1 MEDSQEKKQKRV
13 KKLLEVAVKGEE
25 AILDSIFELED
36 KLDSMPSPERGE
48 KGDKGDRGEKGDK
61 GDSGEQGTKG
71 EKGDKGDKG
80 DRGNDGKDGSDG
92 LNGKDGENGKDGSP
106 DTPEDIKI
114 KLESLKDDARLDA
127 FAIKN
132 LPKFTRE
139 IVSERMNVGF
149 PETPLKAGTGISIT
163 TDGSGAR
170 IINST
175 VTNPLDGSGTANELT
190 YWVDSDTLGSL
201 TTATYPSLTELS
213 YVKGVTSAIQT
224 QINAKFTLPSL
235 TAGSVLFSDG
245 STISQDNSNF
255 FWDNTNKQLKI
266 GSNSIVNGN
275 SLNPIAIAKTSTSY
289 LATYIQNLSS
299 GTAAS
304 TDLII
309 GNNADD
315 GTVSTGTYLDMGIN
329 SSGYTGS
336 GLTNGPGDAYIFN
349 NLEDLIIG
357 TGTAGKNVIIGTN
370 IFGGSAASKTRATFT
385 DTGLQMMDGTAANPS
400 IAFAGSTT
408 TGFYEVSAGILGT
421 SIAGVNRLSHSAT
434 SWDLNSSNGG
444 AVSIGGTSQ
453 YIDMS
458 GTIVASAATFQG
470 LRTTNLIWD
479 MQVNRTNSFGLNN
492 ANTIGGSTGS
502 LTLTTMTG
510 ARSGNVTTGTIG
522 VAITTSNAFEA
533 REFNNGSGGTV
544 TVTNNFAFN
553 ASQNMTVG
561 TAVNA
566 SFAGA
571 TTANAVRWNLYM
583 SGTAQNWL
591 EGSTGVGINIPLA
604 KLHVVQTGT
613 TTPVQRL
620 SSTATNDD
628 PTEITLQSRVAT
640 TNATV
645 TTLGTI
651 ASATGYSYLI
661 KTRIVARRTG
671 GAGGAAGDYATYEI
685 TASANNEAG
694 TLNIDATTTTVIFED
709 QAGWDAI
716 IDASGTDIRIR
727 VTGAASN
734 NITWHATTM
743 YYLMST

>member
-1 MEDSQEKKQKRV
+1 MSDSQERQQKKL
-13 KKLLEVAVKGEE
+13 KKLLEVAVNGEE
-25 AILDSIFELED
+25 AILESIFELED
-36 KLDSMPSPERGE
+36 KLEEIVLEKGE
-48 KGDKGDRGEKGDK
+48 KGDTGDKGEKG
-61 GDSGEQGTKG
+61 EQGL
-71 EKGDKGDKG
+71 KGDKGDKG
-80 DRGNDGKDGSDG
+80 DKGEKGDNGENGKDGIDGLDG

-149 PETPLKAGTGISIT
+149 PETPLKAGTDISIT

-170 IINST
+170 IINYTGTGGGVTDGDKGDITVSGSGATWIIDNLAVTDAKINDVAWSKITST
-175 VTNPLDGSGTANELT
+175 PTTLAGYGITDAIDGSGTANELP
-190 YWVDSDTLGSL
+190 YWVDANTLGSL

-224 QINAKFTLPSL
+224 QINSKFTLPSL
-235 TAGSVLFSDG
+235 TSGSVLFSDG

-275 SLNPIAIAKTSTSY
+275 SLNPIAVAKTSTSF

-400 IAFAGSTT
+400 ISFAGSTT
-408 TGFYEVSAGILGT
+408 TGFYESSAGVLGV
-421 SIAGVNRLSHSAT
+421 SIAGVSRGTWSAT
-434 SWDLNSSNGG
+434 ALSTSSSNGG
-444 AVSIGGTSQ
+444 TMDLGGTAQFMDFGGSQ
-453 YIDMS
+453 IPS
-458 GTIVASAATFQG
+458 SATFQTI
-470 LRTTNLIWD
+470 RTSLTWTPD
-479 MQVNRTNSFGLNN
+479 VNRTNAFAFNN
-492 ANTIGGSTGS
+492 QLVLGG
-502 LTLTTMTG
+502 
-510 ARSGNVTTGTIG
+510 ATTGLT
-522 VAITTSNAFEA
+522 ITTLVGNRSAILTASGSGIGFTFTDAIAFEA
-533 REFNNGSGGTV
+533 RQFVNNSSGTV
-544 TVTNNFAFN
+544 TGTNEIGFFAN
-553 ASQNMTVG
+553 NMT
-561 TAVNA
+561 
-566 SFAGA
+566 
-571 TTANAVRWNLYM
+571 NAVSTNKQGFVGELSSGTTKWNLYM

-591 EGSTGVGINIPLA
+591 AGNLGIGTSMSAPAA
-604 KLHVVQTGT
+604 KLHIAAGSATAGT
-613 TTPVQRL
+613 AQIKLDASTLLSTPENGAVEATSSHLYFTAGGVRYQLDQQAGGSGL
-620 SSTATNDD
+620 SQAQV
-628 PTEITLQSRVAT
+628 L
-640 TNATV
+640 
-645 TTLGTI
+645 TI
-651 ASATGYSYLI
+651 ASM
-661 KTRIVARRTG
+661 R
-671 GAGGAAGDYATYEI
+671 
-685 TASANNEAG
+685 
-694 TLNIDATTTTVIFED
+694 F
-709 QAGWDAI
+709 
-716 IDASGTDIRIR
+716 
-727 VTGAASN
+727 
-734 NITWHATTM
+734 
-743 YYLMST
+743 